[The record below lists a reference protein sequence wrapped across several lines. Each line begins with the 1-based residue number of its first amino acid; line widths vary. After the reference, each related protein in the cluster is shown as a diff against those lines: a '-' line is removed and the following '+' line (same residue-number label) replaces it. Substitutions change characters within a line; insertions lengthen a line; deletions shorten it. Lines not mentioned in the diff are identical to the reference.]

1 MVTSD
6 HSDSSLSP
14 RPFPPPPDRFAARH
28 GLGGGLIAR
37 DRELSDLTHALW
49 QARKGS
55 HGVVVLRGEPGVGKS
70 ALLAAAIAQAVDFVV
85 VQLRGMVGAETSL
98 PSQWPAALA
107 TLEDASPSP
116 SKPRPSPPELLDHL
130 ARALGVVAGGSDA
143 PLLVTLDDAQWLPA
157 WFPTALI
164 ETVAGGRC
172 ERPVA
177 LLVALRDTPHLP
189 RIEVP
194 SEHVFERQLGGF
206 THSQAET
213 LLERHDLEQPTEA
226 VLKAVVDATGG
237 VPEALLDV
245 LSRLERNA
253 REGWRPLPD
262 PLPLGDKLAAAFGEG
277 LVQLPADTRAALMV
291 AASGRLPVPI
301 LRRVLDELELGI
313 SALEPAARLGVIALG
328 SNRIYFAHPLV
339 RLAAYHAE
347 GAEARS
353 RAHASVSSVLAAAGA
368 VEMGASHAT
377 RSGRVEM
384 GNLVRLYHQGVRV
397 ALDRADPRAAAQHE
411 EVLAELSSG
420 DDLIGRHLARAA
432 QGWIASGHVERAL
445 VCLDTA
451 ARLQPPAVV
460 RGDLSYQR
468 ARALLASG
476 MERGLVAELEAAA
489 ELVGTEEPARASAML
504 ADAAACSFLVAGS
517 LQPAALAAKAVTL
530 ATSVSSYTEAM
541 ARAASSAVA
550 ILGGEGDSSGE
561 LRWAT
566 SLLVSQAQSMST
578 ATPQLAYVIGLA
590 LLRGLGVEA
599 TTRWVK
605 WVDRGAA
612 ATGDQPLHA
621 AARLLAAAV
630 ALKAGSLDDASR
642 EAELAAERAVA
653 CGQRVIGVRAFAVEL
668 QVHVARGSYQE
679 AFEAATR
686 LFAHAADVEAWIR
699 SSAYRSLAEL
709 ELQRGR
715 TPSALSWLRAAEL
728 EVASPPP
735 GELDAALTLEDDEVL
750 APLRWRAP
758 LLPIYAEAHAYDRR
772 FGELG
777 DLLGP
782 LEEAI
787 AAGGVE
793 PAWGP
798 MIRGLVTKDVDAAES
813 LFEAALELAG
823 NDPLLRARAEFW
835 YGQRLAEEQMTG
847 PAIDRVRAAI
857 ATLSLHGAKGWLP
870 AFEKGLLRIE
880 HPGRARGNLVL
891 LTGEGLS
898 DGVILD
904 TEQTLPSPEARP
916 PGLEAKPPG
925 RASRIDPHATWE
937 IKMLGSFAAFHHGSV
952 VPLPPSLAATALKIV
967 SLRGRILVEEL
978 VECLWPES
986 APGVGTRRL
995 RNVLWRIRA
1004 SCGDV
1009 LVRDDNF
1016 ILLATEAAT
1025 DVATVR
1031 RLATQALDPTTPK
1044 DKAAELSRAALALY
1058 DGELLP
1064 GDRYADWAAATRES
1078 LSRLQVQL
1086 IELLVDDALAEDR
1099 PQEAISLLERLIE
1112 TDPYDEDHY
1121 VRAAELLAGAGNRRR
1136 AMAMLGRA
1144 ERTLSELGI
1153 PPSAGL
1159 KRLARNLTSEGGDR
1173 LT

>member
-1 MVTSD
+1 MA
-6 HSDSSLSP
+6 SSGHVDP
-14 RPFPPPPDRFAARH
+14 PGVPPFP
-28 GLGGGLIAR
+28 LGGRTTSSDGLARSGLVAR

-49 QARKGS
+49 QARKGA

-70 ALLAAAIAQAVDFVV
+70 ALLAAAIAQAMDFVV
-85 VQLRGMVGAETSL
+85 VQLRGTAGEASSL
-98 PSQWPAALA
+98 PPQWPSALTALESDSPAVASKTRHDA
-107 TLEDASPSP
+107 T
-116 SKPRPSPPELLDHL
+116 LLDHL

-143 PLLVTLDDAQWLPA
+143 PLLVTLDDAQWLPQ

-164 ETVAGGRC
+164 ETVASGRC

-177 LLVALRDTPHLP
+177 LLLAVRDTPHLP
-189 RIEVP
+189 RLDVP
-194 SEHVFERQLGGF
+194 GDQVFERQLGGF
-206 THSQAET
+206 THSQAVT
-213 LLERHDLEQPTEA
+213 LLERLDLEQPTDA
-226 VLKAVVDATGG
+226 VLKAVVEATGG
-237 VPEALLDV
+237 VPEALVDV
-245 LSRLERNA
+245 LSRLERTT

-262 PLPLGDKLAAAFGEG
+262 PLPLGERLTAAFAEG
-277 LVQLPADTRAALMV
+277 LGQLPGDTRTALMV

-301 LRRVLDELELGI
+301 LRRVLDELELGL
-313 SALEPAARLGVIALG
+313 SALEPAARLGVVALG

-347 GAEARS
+347 PAESRS
-353 RAHASVSSVLAAAGA
+353 RAHASVSAVLAAAGA
-368 VEMGASHAT
+368 VEMAAAHAT
-377 RSGRVEM
+377 RSGRIDA
-384 GNLVRLYHQGVRV
+384 NTLVRLYHQGVRV
-397 ALDRADPRAAAQHE
+397 ALDRADPRTAAQHE
-411 EVLAELSSG
+411 EVLAELSTG
-420 DDLIGRHLARAA
+420 DDLVGRHLARAA
-432 QGWIASGHVERAL
+432 QSWIAAGQVERAL
-445 VCLDTA
+445 VCLDGA
-451 ARLQPPAVV
+451 AGLTPSPVV
-460 RGDLSYQR
+460 SGELGYQR
-468 ARALLASG
+468 ARALLAAG
-476 MERGLVAELEAAA
+476 MERGLVDELAVAA
-489 ELVGTEEPARASAML
+489 ELVTAEEPARASAML
-504 ADAAACSFLVAGS
+504 ADAAAGSFLVAGS
-517 LQPAALAAKAVTL
+517 IPPAAFAGRAVKL

-550 ILGGEGDSSGE
+550 ILSGEGDSSGE

-590 LLRGLGVEA
+590 LLRSLGVEA
-599 TTRWVK
+599 TSRWVK

-621 AARLLAAAV
+621 AARLLAAV
-630 ALKAGSLDDASR
+630 VSLRAGSLDDASR
-642 EAELAAERAVA
+642 EAELAAECAVA

-686 LFAHAADVEAWIR
+686 LFAHAADVEAWVR

-728 EVASPPP
+728 EVASSP
-735 GELDAALTLEDDEVL
+735 GGGLGHPSEPL

-758 LLPIYAEAHAYDRR
+758 LLPVYAEAYAYDRR
-772 FGELG
+772 FSDVA
-777 DLLGP
+777 DLVAV

-793 PAWGP
+793 AAWGP
-798 MIRGLVTKDVDAAES
+798 TVRGLITKDVDAAES
-813 LFEAALELAG
+813 LFESALELSAS
-823 NDPLLRARAEFW
+823 DPLLRARVEFW
-835 YGQRLAEEQMTG
+835 YGQRLAEEEMTG
-847 PAIDRVRAAI
+847 PAIDRVRSAI
-857 ATLSLHGAKGWLP
+857 STLNGHGAKGWLP
-870 AFEKGLLRIE
+870 AFEKGLLRLE

-898 DGVILD
+898 DGLLD

-916 PGLEAKPPG
+916 PGVHPEPTA

-937 IKMLGSFAAFHHGSV
+937 IKMLGSFAAFHNGAV

-967 SLRGRILVEEL
+967 ALRGRILVEEL

-1009 LVRDDNF
+1009 LLRDDNF
-1016 ILLATEAAT
+1016 ILLAPEAAT
-1025 DVATVR
+1025 DVATMR
-1031 RLATQALDPTTPK
+1031 RLASQALDPTTPK
-1044 DKAAELSRAALALY
+1044 DKAAELARNALSLY

-1078 LSRLQVQL
+1078 LARLHVQL
-1086 IELLVDDALAEDR
+1086 IELLVDDALGAER
-1099 PQEAISLLERLIE
+1099 PNEAISLLEQLIE
-1112 TDPYDEDHY
+1112 SDPYDEDHY
-1121 VRAAELLAGAGNRRR
+1121 VRAAELLVGAGNRRR

-1159 KRLARNLTSEGGDR
+1159 KRLARNLTSEGG
-1173 LT
+1173 LGEGSS